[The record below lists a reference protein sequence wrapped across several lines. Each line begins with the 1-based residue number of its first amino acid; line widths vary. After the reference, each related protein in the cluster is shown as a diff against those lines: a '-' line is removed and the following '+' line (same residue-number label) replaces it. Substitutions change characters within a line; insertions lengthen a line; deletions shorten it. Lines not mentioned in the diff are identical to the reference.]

1 MAKISNTLS
10 YPNQSP
16 IEGAD
21 YLIGTAAKS
30 SPIDKQTKTFT
41 LQGIADFVIDQAFD
55 GVSYRLPVFTESTS
69 GLESFKLVNS
79 LIYQDTATDGT
90 DPTAVGGTTVYI
102 NDGNGVGSLIVSQ
115 NISAVNASLSGDL
128 TVNGRTELNGE
139 IRLVGPVYDANT
151 QVGNAE
157 QVLVSDNNGNVTWQ
171 NFQGSGLEFQGTWN
185 ADTNTPDLQAIPLIP
200 GNTGKYWVVSV
211 AGNTDLGGFT
221 DWEPQ
226 DWAIISED
234 DAGNVF
240 WAKID
245 NSPVITGQGTPGN
258 ITLWTGT
265 REIGDAPIVIS
276 PIPGGTSLNF
286 NDTANNVLN
295 GGQSNVFGSGN
306 SVSDDFS
313 LLGGQDND
321 LNADHSIGWGSSL
334 TIEGSSVAAFGNNNT
349 IDADYSITAGQSNS
363 ISGVSSVVFG
373 KGNTVSGAHSFAAGE
388 DNTASAEY
396 SFAIGVENQAT
407 GLQSFAGGEQSQAT
421 GQISFAFG
429 GQAVASGDQSVSF
442 GNSESSGFASFA
454 IGSGSTS
461 SGTNSFVFGDTAN
474 GSGQAGLTGGA
485 STTNAGDYSVVIG
498 NTLTA
503 SSNADHSAVFGEGNL
518 VQAPGSL
525 VSGYQNTITAGP
537 SGNGK
542 NSIAIGYKNTI
553 NVDSDRGGF
562 ATGSNNRVEGSSS
575 AAIGRNNNTIGFNS
589 FTAGQSNLVE
599 VGARESIALGE
610 GNSITGSPRAAVA
623 LGQSSRASTD
633 GSVAIGTTAIA
644 QTATG
649 AVAIGTG
656 PNAQGQDSLALGTA
670 AVTGQGA
677 QNAVAIGNQAAA
689 TATDAFAIGPDAA
702 ASGTSSMALGYSAEA
717 TGVYSVAIGVNSTAN
732 GTASLALPGATA
744 NAYFSIA
751 GGSGSLSNAESSI
764 ALGNNNNIV
773 EDQGIGHVALGNQNN
788 VNDIAVADPGSGN
801 FALGHLN
808 NISGS
813 VGAIGEKNTYTIT
826 NGGVSRKA
834 IVIGNSNIG
843 NGIGTLVLGNNL
855 DLTNKGS
862 NIVAI
867 GGASRTSFFNNVN
880 NGEEI
885 ARFTPTQIRLGRGVS
900 VTDNL
905 QNQTTVPAGSLIV
918 GPYNPTQSMNNAS
931 VGAIIVGD
939 GNQMQNGSYSGIL
952 GQSNTLD
959 GTGVVGGSVRSHIIG
974 YNNNMT
980 GTYSSFIAGGNS
992 GITTNNNG
1000 FALGFSNTL
1009 AGQDSMFAFGEGN
1022 TGPTGAND
1030 RNSFMIGG
1038 QLVGSDK
1045 TMNLGF
1051 RNNVTEYPATDR
1063 SNGLGDVAFSV
1074 STGLSTAT
1082 NSNALLITE
1091 GGINGGAPVVPQ
1103 VPRVI
1108 LPTVPTFSA
1117 NNDAAADAIGIPEG
1131 GLYQNNGVIQI
1142 NRGGGSTTD
1151 PLAGGGSGITQTTGN
1166 YTPQL
1171 IANTPSEWVISSYS
1185 TQQGKW
1191 VRTGNMVFCDFTIT
1205 ISASNISGNTG
1216 GTSGLTIQGW
1226 PYDHSGGAGSF
1237 QGGALNQCDGFDVQ
1251 STGSNTTLN
1260 FGLGN
1265 AQLNILK
1272 QNAAVTNYFVTH
1284 NMKTGDLNNGNQI
1297 SIAGSF
1303 SYLTT
1308 DSATLNP
1315 GATVNP

>member
-21 YLIGTAAKS
+21 YLIGTAANS

-41 LQGIADFVIDQAFD
+41 IQGIADFVIDQAFD
-55 GVSYRLPVFTESTS
+55 GVSYRLPVFTGSTS
-69 GLESFKLVNS
+69 GVESVKLVNS

-115 NISAVNASLSGDL
+115 DISAVNASLSSDL
-128 TVNGRTELNGE
+128 TVNGRTELNGQ
-139 IRLVGPVYDANT
+139 IRLTGPVYDANT
-151 QVGNAE
+151 QVGNTE

-211 AGNTDLGGFT
+211 AGNTDLGGLT

-295 GGQSNVFGSGN
+295 GGPSNVFGSGN
-306 SVSDDFS
+306 SISEDFA
-313 LLGGQDND
+313 LLGGQDSD

-334 TIEGSSVAAFGNNNT
+334 TIEGSSVAAFGDNNT
-349 IDADYSITAGQSNS
+349 VDADYSITAGRSNN
-363 ISGVSSVVFG
+363 ISGLASAVVG
-373 KGNTVSGAHSFAAGE
+373 SGNTVSGDHSFAAGQ
-388 DNTASAEY
+388 DNDASAEY
-396 SFAIGVENQAT
+396 SFAIGVENQAS
-407 GLQSFAGGEQSQAT
+407 GLQSFAGGEQSQAS

-429 GQAVASGDQSVSF
+429 AEAIASGQKSF
-442 GNSESSGFASFA
+442 ALGNSESSGDGAFSGGSSSEATGTNTFAYGDSVVGGGKAQFTGGTSTNNQGDNSIV
-454 IGSGSTS
+454 IGDTLTTSALATHAAVFGKQNTVVAPGSIAAGELNTINAGATS
-461 SGTNSFVFGDTAN
+461 SGANSAAF
-474 GSGQAGLTGGA
+474 
-485 STTNAGDYSVVIG
+485 
-498 NTLTA
+498 
-503 SSNADHSAVFGEGNL
+503 
-518 VQAPGSL
+518 
-525 VSGYQNTITAGP
+525 GYQNTV
-537 SGNGK
+537 NLD
-542 NSIAIGYKNTI
+542 N
-553 NVDSDRGGF
+553 DRGGF
-562 ATGSNNRVEGSSS
+562 ALGSDNLVEGSSS
-575 AAIGRNNNTIGFNS
+575 AAIGRNNSTIGFNS
-589 FTAGQSNLVE
+589 FTAGQNNLIE
-599 VGARESIALGE
+599 VAARESIALGDS
-610 GNSITGSPRAAVA
+610 NKITGSPRAAVA
-623 LGQSSRASTD
+623 LGQSSQASTD
-633 GSVAIGTTAIA
+633 
-644 QTATG
+644 G
-649 AVAIGTG
+649 AVAIGTSAIAQTG
-656 PNAQGQDSLALGTA
+656 TGAIAIGNTPNAQGQDSLALGTA

-677 QNAVAIGNQAAA
+677 QNAVAIGDQASA
-689 TATDAFAIGPDAA
+689 TASNAFAIGPDAA
-702 ASGTSSMALGYSAEA
+702 ASGSRSTALGSSSEA
-717 TGVYSVAIGVNSTAN
+717 TGASSVAIGVNSTAN
-732 GTASLALPGATA
+732 GTASLALPGATT
-744 NAYFSIA
+744 NAYYSIA

-801 FALGHLN
+801 FALGHQN
-808 NISGS
+808 TISGS
-813 VGAIGEKNTYTIT
+813 VGAIGEQNTYTIT
-826 NGGVSRKA
+826 GGGVSRKA

-885 ARFTPTQIRLGRGVS
+885 ARFTPTQIRLGKGVTI
-900 VTDNL
+900 TDNVA
-905 QNQTTVPAGSLIV
+905 NQTTVPAGSLIV
-918 GPYNPTQSMNNAS
+918 GPYNPQQSMNSNSIGSA
-931 VGAIIVGD
+931 IVGD
-939 GNQMQNGSYSGIL
+939 GNQMQNAPYSAIL

-959 GTGVVGGSVRSHIIG
+959 GTNSTESSIRSHIIG
-974 YNNNMT
+974 FNNSMT
-980 GTYSSFIAGGNS
+980 DTYSSFIAGGNS
-992 GITTNNNG
+992 SVTTDNNG
-1000 FALGFSNTL
+1000 FSLGFSNSL
-1009 AGQDSMFAFGEGN
+1009 AGQDSMFAFGENN

-1051 RNNVTEYPATDR
+1051 RNNVSEYPATDR
-1063 SNGLGDVAFSV
+1063 SNGLGDVSFSV
-1074 STGLSTAT
+1074 STGLSTTT

-1091 GGINGGAPVVPQ
+1091 GGINGGAPIVPQ

-1117 NNDAAADAIGIPEG
+1117 SNDAAADAIGIPEG
-1131 GLYQNNGVIQI
+1131 GLYQNNGVVQI
-1142 NRGGGSTTD
+1142 NRGGGSTVNVIEQ
-1151 PLAGGGSGITQTTGN
+1151 PIIINGMVVNLASQGSGGYDYMEFVSNVTPETQMPVMKIPYDLTLVGVTFHWMGSSALSLQTNEQVEFTIGTIPSGSNPIIGN
-1166 YTPQL
+1166 YTSQL
-1171 IANTPSEWVISSYS
+1171 TL
-1185 TQQGKW
+1185 
-1191 VRTGNMVFCDFTIT
+1191 FTID
-1205 ISASNISGNTG
+1205 SSDSGTWANDVV
-1216 GTSGLTIQGW
+1216 SGLSQTFSQGDVIVVVGQETGTVT
-1226 PYDHSGGAGSF
+1226 PNDGELSITLSF
-1237 QGGALNQCDGFDVQ
+1237 IKG
-1251 STGSNTTLN
+1251 
-1260 FGLGN
+1260 
-1265 AQLNILK
+1265 
-1272 QNAAVTNYFVTH
+1272 
-1284 NMKTGDLNNGNQI
+1284 
-1297 SIAGSF
+1297 
-1303 SYLTT
+1303 
-1308 DSATLNP
+1308 
-1315 GATVNP
+1315 